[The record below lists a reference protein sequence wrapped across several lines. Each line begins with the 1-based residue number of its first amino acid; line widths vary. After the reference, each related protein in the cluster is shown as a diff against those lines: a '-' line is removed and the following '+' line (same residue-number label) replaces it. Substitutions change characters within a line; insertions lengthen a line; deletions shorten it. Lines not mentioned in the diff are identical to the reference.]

1 MRRICLSVM
10 ILAMIFALAGCGG
23 RAPVAGEEFVMA
35 AREAYAALDSAHVEV
50 VNDSTGEA
58 EQTFIFKCD
67 EKGMMTYSYVG
78 VSDGTRLA
86 QFNNGYEQFTDE
98 NGEVSYTDSQ
108 NLRFTAY
115 SKDVR
120 YPMADAGLII
130 FLDSA
135 IDSEKCS
142 VTEKDGIT
150 EVIHVYD
157 PKTFGLYDGEGEL
170 KAFSALFRFDENG
183 ELISLTELAD
193 IVADGIENRHSYTI
207 YITERNSVARVEN
220 VVNLPSEE

>member
-10 ILAMIFALAGCGG
+10 ILAMIFALTGCVT
-23 RAPVAGEEFVMA
+23 RTPVAGEELVMA
-35 AREAYAALDSAHVEV
+35 ARKAYAALDSAHVEV
-50 VNDSTGEA
+50 VNDETGEA

-67 EKGMMTYSYVG
+67 EKGMMTYSYAG
-78 VSDGTRLA
+78 ASDGVRLA

-120 YPMADAGLII
+120 YPMADEGLII

-135 IDSEKCS
+135 IDREQCS

-150 EVIHVYD
+150 EVIHVYG

-183 ELISLTELAD
+183 ELISFTEKAD
-193 IVADGIENRHSYTI
+193 IVADGAENRHSYTI
-207 YITERNSVARVEN
+207 YITERNAVERVEN
-220 VVNLPSEE
+220 AVKMPENE